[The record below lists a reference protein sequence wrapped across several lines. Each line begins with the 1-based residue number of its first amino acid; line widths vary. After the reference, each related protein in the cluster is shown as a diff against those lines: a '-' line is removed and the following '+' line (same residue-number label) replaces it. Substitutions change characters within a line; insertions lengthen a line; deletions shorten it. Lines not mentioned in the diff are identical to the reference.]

1 MVDILRQANFE
12 HAEAVSIA
20 STDHTAKYKGVIFVG
35 TGGASSTLKVI
46 TANDETVVF
55 TGVVSGSI
63 LPIVVKT
70 VVKTGTD
77 TSNMTI
83 LS

>member
-1 MVDILRQANFE
+1 MVDILKQHNFE

-20 STDHTAKYKGVIFVG
+20 SADFSCKYNGVIFVG
-35 TGGASSTLKVI
+35 TGGASSILKVI
-46 TANDETVVF
+46 TIGGETVTF
-55 TGVVSGSI
+55 TGVPSGTI
-63 LPIVVKT
+63 LPIVIKT

-77 TSNMTI
+77 TSNMMI